1 MSMLALLLLK
11 LALIGKAETQ
21 EGQPIGIPRDCLVVS
36 EKIAGKKI
44 GEEISNAESILAQL
58 TVEHSFYASYYCS
71 DAEQN

>member
-1 MSMLALLLLK
+1 M
-11 LALIGKAETQ
+11 
-21 EGQPIGIPRDCLVVS
+21 QPIGIPRDCLVVS

-58 TVEHSFYASYYCS
+58 TVEHNFYASYYCS